1 MKKILVANRGEIALN
16 AIRCIR
22 EMGLIPVAVYS
33 EADENALHIRYAE
46 KVVRLPGERP
56 THNYAS
62 IERIV
67 EAAEQVGADAIY
79 PGYGFLSESPE
90 LALACR
96 DRNLTYVGPTPEVL
110 KLCRNK
116 LALLE
121 KAAALGLRVPK
132 HSKPVKD
139 EEDLVTAAQA
149 MGYPVLIKP
158 VLGSGARFIAK
169 AYRKED
175 LVDYYRRL
183 GREQEIQGPRAPFY
197 LEEYIRKATHV
208 EITVLADETGQVIQL
223 GERECVIQRRFQ
235 KLISETPSA
244 QVPPALVSE
253 LAEAALDLVRTIE
266 FTGCCSVEFL
276 VDSRHRWYFMEIN
289 PRIQVEYALTEL
301 RYGVEVIKEQFR
313 IAAGEKLRLEAMG
326 AHPRLHAIECRIN
339 AEDPMNDFRPS
350 AGVIS
355 EYYLPGGF
363 GYSVLSSVQKGH
375 RVDIYY
381 DPMILKL
388 NCFAGT
394 RDEALA
400 KLRFALDAIRLKGIH
415 TNIPFLRRVVAST
428 DFEEGKLK
436 IDFKAKDY
444 LPGNDRNR
452 KHLEVAAI
460 VAAMDQEIIGH
471 QRTPSYKRRQRE
483 FNVWNMSGRL
493 DLINRRSL

>member
-22 EMGLIPVAVYS
+22 EMGLTPVAVYS

-62 IERIV
+62 IDRLL

-90 LALACR
+90 LAIACR
-96 DRNLTYVGPTPEVL
+96 DRNLTYVGPTPEAL
-110 KLCRNK
+110 RLCRNK

-121 KAAALGLRVPK
+121 KASGLGMNVPK
-132 HSKPVKD
+132 HSKPIKN
-139 EEDLVTAAQA
+139 EEDLVSGAQKI
-149 MGYPVLIKP
+149 GYPILIKP
-158 VLGSGARFIAK
+158 VLGIGARFMAK

-175 LVDYYRRL
+175 LLDYFRRL

-197 LEEYIRKATHV
+197 LEEYVRKAAHV
-208 EITVLADETGQVIQL
+208 EITVLADQTGQVIHL
-223 GERECVIQRRFQ
+223 GERESVIQRRFQ
-235 KLISETPSA
+235 KLISETPSS
-244 QVPPALVSE
+244 QVPPEVLRE
-253 LAEAALDLVRTIE
+253 LSEAALELVRAIE

-276 VDSRHRWYFMEIN
+276 VDSRNRWYFMEIN

-394 RDEALA
+394 RDEALS

-415 TNIPFLRRVVAST
+415 TNIPFLRRVVAAK
-428 DFEEGKLK
+428 DFVEGRLKL
-436 IDFKAKDY
+436 DFKYKDF

-483 FNVWNMSGRL
+483 INVWNMSGRV